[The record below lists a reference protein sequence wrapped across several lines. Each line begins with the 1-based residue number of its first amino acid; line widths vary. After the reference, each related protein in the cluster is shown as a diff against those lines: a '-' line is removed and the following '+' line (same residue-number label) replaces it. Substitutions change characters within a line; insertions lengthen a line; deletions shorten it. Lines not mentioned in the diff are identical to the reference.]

1 MKKNSATL
9 FARLGENEVNKLTHV
24 VKETLAPD
32 FQPVTAKIG
41 FTAAQLWDIQRRK
54 KSMVQRRFIF

>member
-9 FARLGENEVNKLTHV
+9 FVQLGENEVNKLAHV
-24 VKETLAPD
+24 VKETIATD
-32 FQPVTAKIG
+32 FQPATGKIS

>member
-9 FARLGENEVNKLTHV
+9 FATLGENEVNQLTRV
-24 VKETLAPD
+24 VKETLATD
-32 FQPVTAKIG
+32 FQPATAKIN

>member
-9 FARLGENEVNKLTHV
+9 FARLGENVVNKLTHV
-24 VKETLAPD
+24 VKETLATD
-32 FQPVTAKIG
+32 FQPTTAKISL
-41 FTAAQLWDIQRRK
+41 TAAQLWDIQRRR